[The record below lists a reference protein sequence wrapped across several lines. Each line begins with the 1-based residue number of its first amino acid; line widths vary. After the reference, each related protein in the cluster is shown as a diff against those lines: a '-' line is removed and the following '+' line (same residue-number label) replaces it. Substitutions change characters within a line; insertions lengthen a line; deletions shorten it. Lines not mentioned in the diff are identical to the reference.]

1 MDNPDRQDSAPAP
14 EDGDRVGVNEAARRL
29 DLSPSTVSRQLEQL
43 GIARDTAGKFSLA
56 AYGEARDASLNPLM
70 ARNKAGARSAPVIE
84 SGGSAAS
91 ARERRSPDP
100 GLRRAEAASAAQAG
114 LPPAPEGT
122 EEPPPEI
129 SGRTPLQTAAA
140 VEKTYAAR
148 LRQLEYEQ
156 KAGVLCERR
165 TATEAGERVGAALQD
180 MLRDRRVRLAETV
193 AGLAKPEDIVKVL
206 EREDLQLLRAL
217 DELARNLLQ
226 VVTEETEGDVEAA

>member
-1 MDNPDRQDSAPAP
+1 M
-14 EDGDRVGVNEAARRL
+14 NEAARRL

-84 SGGSAAS
+84 SGGSAAGAQRAPELESGGAAAS